1 MRIRAFSLSAL
12 LVVTLAW
19 PAHASTFTLSP
30 DLPGLTFTI
39 ENLGLAS
46 EDLYAADGVDDTY
59 AILFGLETTTAYA
72 DAGALA
78 DLFAAF
84 ALDFGDSAVEG
95 AALVS
100 SPSAYSWS
108 LKSNEKVPGNSAKCN
123 GSETGGV
130 CVEEAASATGNLVLD
145 ANATYSW
152 LFHVDLGTGG
162 FGDATVLTA
171 AIGTLKK
178 TGPSY
183 QFHGTRVVSG
193 SAGTLTPPSGPGD
206 QKETGTGTGTGSGTS
221 SVEAQAVPVPE
232 PASLALL
239 GAGLLLGTYR
249 LRRRRS

>member
-162 FGDATVLTA
+162 FTQIAAGVTLGEEYGGASASYDVWSNNAGAVVAVEQEVSVTA
-171 AIGTLKK
+171 
-178 TGPSY
+178 
-183 QFHGTRVVSG
+183 G
-193 SAGTLTPPSGPGD
+193 SP
-206 QKETGTGTGTGSGTS
+206 
-221 SVEAQAVPVPE
+221 
-232 PASLALL
+232 
-239 GAGLLLGTYR
+239 
-249 LRRRRS
+249 